1 MTVDI
6 SKLNE
11 GEAEVLNNTLVKI
24 LSDIKNSISNDIR
37 FRNNRTLIDR
47 LDEYDL
53 WNPNGIIEEY
63 SLIKNK
69 ESQLP
74 STLRKAVCT
83 IFEASLVSLL
93 KYKQNEVQ

>member
-11 GEAEVLNNTLVKI
+11 GEAEVLNNALVKI

>member
-1 MTVDI
+1 MTVDL

-11 GEAEVLNNTLVKI
+11 QEAKVLNMALVKI
-24 LSDIKNSISNDIR
+24 LDNIKRVSSQGS
-37 FRNNRTLIDR
+37 NRTIVER

-53 WNPNGIIEEY
+53 WNPKGIIEEY

-74 STLRKAVCT
+74 STLRKAICT

>member
-1 MTVDI
+1 MNVDL

-11 GEAEVLNNTLVKI
+11 QEAEVLNNALAKI
-24 LSDIKNSISNDIR
+24 LDNIKDQISETNGSR
-37 FRNNRTLIDR
+37 RTIVER

-69 ESQLP
+69 ESKLP
-74 STLRKAVCT
+74 STLRKAICV

-93 KYKQNEVQ
+93 KYKKNEVQ

>member
-1 MTVDI
+1 MIVDL

-11 GEAEVLNNTLVKI
+11 QEAEVLNNALDKTLDEIVET
-24 LSDIKNSISNDIR
+24 ISNDTR
-37 FRNNRTLIDR
+37 LKNNRTILER
-47 LDEYDL
+47 LGEYNL

-69 ESQLP
+69 ESKLP
-74 STLRKAVCT
+74 STLRKAVCA

>member
-1 MTVDI
+1 MNVDL

-11 GEAEVLNNTLVKI
+11 QEAEVLNNALAKI
-24 LSDIKNSISNDIR
+24 LDNIKDQVSETNGGR
-37 FRNNRTLIDR
+37 RTIVER

-93 KYKQNEVQ
+93 KYKQNELQ

>member
-11 GEAEVLNNTLVKI
+11 GEAEVLNNALDKI
-24 LSDIKNSISNDIR
+24 LSDIKNSIS
-37 FRNNRTLIDR
+37 
-47 LDEYDL
+47 
-53 WNPNGIIEEY
+53 NGIIEEY